1 MLKQYRQL
9 KARYPDALLLYRLG
23 DFYELFEGDAETVAR
38 QLGLVLT
45 TRRFAKGLRLP
56 MCGIPYHRLTGYLAR
71 LIRLGH
77 KVAIV
82 EQLEDARK
90 TKRLVK
96 RDVVRV
102 ITPGTVIEDTLL
114 RDSQENLLVGVTA
127 GSRDTGYGLA
137 ILDLSTGEFATT
149 QIDGP
154 DARVAFWEELARLCP
169 SEVVLP
175 QFLADDPPFVAQM
188 NGIQATRLS
197 PLDDASFGPDAAAER
212 LKAHLGVTSLEGF
225 GCDGLPLAIGAAG
238 GVMHYLQSNQISDLA
253 HIVRLST
260 YDLASYITLDA
271 ITRRNLEIVRTL
283 RDGRRKGSLYES
295 IDRTL
300 TAMGGRLLRRWLL
313 QPLLAVDAIRDRQET
328 VEELVTRAIRRADLR
343 QTLDGLYDMERLV
356 GRIGFG
362 ADKRYPTAN
371 ARDLVA
377 LRQTLERVPR
387 IWALLVDVRSARLRQ
402 LGGELDVDV
411 LQRVTS
417 LIASAIVDDPPIL
430 LREGGLIR
438 PGYEER
444 LEQLRQTARAGRDWM
459 AQYEAQ
465 ERQRTGIK
473 NLRIRYNQVFGFF
486 IEVTR
491 SNLDRV
497 PAEYERRAT
506 VRHAERFVTPELKA
520 REVEILAAEDCIVEL
535 EYELFSEVRRRV
547 AAESA
552 SLSRAARVLAE
563 LDVLAS
569 LAEVAATRGFARPT
583 VDEEAT
589 LSIRDG
595 RHPVVEHS
603 LPDGERFVPN
613 DTQLGPDERL
623 MILTGP
629 NMSGKSVYIRQ
640 VALIALLA
648 QIGSFVPAAEAR
660 IGVVDRIFVR
670 AGASDDITQGR
681 STFLVEMSE
690 TSYILRHATRRSLV
704 VLDEVGRGTSTY
716 DGMSIAWAVAEELH
730 DTLGARTLFATHFHE
745 LTQLVEHLPAARNYT
760 LAVAEKGRQ
769 VLFLR
774 RLVPG
779 GADRSYGIQVAR
791 LAGLPDRVIE
801 RANQILSELKRE
813 RGVDTSSHV
822 RVGVERETS
831 REERETP
838 GKDLE
843 PFAGDLAMPNAGSGA
858 WRLAENSSPMPYAIE
873 EATVWTL
880 LHELYRLDIANMTP
894 VQALVVLNELQ
905 ARLSQR

>member
-1 MLKQYRQL
+1 
-9 KARYPDALLLYRLG
+9 
-23 DFYELFEGDAETVAR
+23 
-38 QLGLVLT
+38 VL
-45 TRRFAKGLRLP
+45 
-56 MCGIPYHRLTGYLAR
+56 C
-71 LIRLGH
+71 
-77 KVAIV
+77 
-82 EQLEDARK
+82 
-90 TKRLVK
+90 
-96 RDVVRV
+96 
-102 ITPGTVIEDTLL
+102 
-114 RDSQENLLVGVTA
+114 
-127 GSRDTGYGLA
+127 
-137 ILDLSTGEFATT
+137 
-149 QIDGP
+149 
-154 DARVAFWEELARLCP
+154 
-169 SEVVLP
+169 
-175 QFLADDPPFVAQM
+175 
-188 NGIQATRLS
+188 
-197 PLDDASFGPDAAAER
+197 
-212 LKAHLGVTSLEGF
+212 
-225 GCDGLPLAIGAAG
+225 
-238 GVMHYLQSNQISDLA
+238 YLQGNQISDLA

-260 YDLASYITLDA
+260 YDLASYITLDT

-313 QPLLAVDAIRDRQET
+313 QPLLAVDAIGKRQDA
-328 VEELVTRAIRRADLR
+328 VEELVTRALRRANLR
-343 QTLDGLYDMERLV
+343 QALDGLYDMERLV

-387 IWALLVDVRSARLRQ
+387 IRALLADARSALLQQ
-402 LGGELDVDV
+402 LDGQLDVDA
-411 LQRVTS
+411 LQGVAG
-417 LIASAIVDDPPIL
+417 LIARAIVDDPPIL

-459 AQYEAQ
+459 AQFEAQ

-486 IEVTR
+486 IEVTK

-497 PAEYERRAT
+497 PVEYERRAT
-506 VRHAERFVTPELKA
+506 VRHAERFVTPDLKA
-520 REVEILAAEDCIVEL
+520 RESEILAAEDLTVEL

-552 SLSRAARVLAE
+552 SLTQAARVLAE

-569 LAEVAATRGFARPT
+569 LAEVAATRGFVRPT
-583 VDEEAT
+583 VDEGTT
-589 LSIRDG
+589 LALRDG

-613 DTQLGPDERL
+613 DAQICHDERL

-640 VALIALLA
+640 VALIVLLA
-648 QIGSFVPAAEAR
+648 QIGSYVPAAEAR
-660 IGVVDRIFVR
+660 IGIVDRIFVR

-690 TSYILRHATRRSLV
+690 TSYILRHATQRSLV

-730 DTLGARTLFATHFHE
+730 DAIGARTLFATHFHE
-745 LTQLVEHLPAARNYT
+745 LTQLVEQLPAARNYT
-760 LAVAEKGRQ
+760 LAVAEKGHQ
-769 VLFLR
+769 ILFMR

-801 RANQILSELKRE
+801 RATQILDKLE
-813 RGVDTSSHV
+813 R
-822 RVGVERETS
+822 ERETEAPKVTQGL
-831 REERETP
+831 RGRETSGAEGEP
-838 GKDLE
+838 SRVERQTSEGELELLEGNLGKPDIE
-843 PFAGDLAMPNAGSGA
+843 PDA
-858 WRLAENSSPMPYAIE
+858 WRLAESGPPTLYAIKE
-873 EATVWTL
+873 ETVWAVL
-880 LHELYRLDIANMTP
+880 RELHHLDIANMTP
-894 VQALVVLNELQ
+894 IQALVVLNELQ
-905 ARLSQR
+905 SRLSVR